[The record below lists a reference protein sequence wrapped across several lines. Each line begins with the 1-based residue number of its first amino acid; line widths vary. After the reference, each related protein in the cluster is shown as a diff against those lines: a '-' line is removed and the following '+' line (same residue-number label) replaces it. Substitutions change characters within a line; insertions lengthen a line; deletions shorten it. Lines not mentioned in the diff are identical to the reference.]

1 MMKRTKQK
9 RTAALLSAALL
20 GTALTG
26 CTFTMS
32 APKAQPVS
40 GKVSVMYYDEGSFLH
55 EYGDLLYSKFPE
67 LELEVVST
75 QGIYGPDKDPNKE
88 LAKLLDEKKPD
99 IVMVGG
105 LDSYEKLAQAGKLQE
120 LDPYIQK
127 DGFDVQNMLP
137 GVIDL
142 LKARGQGKLYGL
154 APQFQSQALFYN
166 KDLFDQYGVPY
177 PKDQMSWKEVF
188 ELAARFPSSGTGD
201 NRIYG
206 YTSMWNSPSGMLMT
220 VGGTENLSYVDT
232 TGKTVII
239 GSEPWRKVFELV
251 VNSYKQGVLPPKFEE
266 PANRFYGPDDMKK
279 RDLFG
284 SGRAAMTLDG
294 TYLIERLKQEESK
307 VNWALVT
314 APVDPGKQGID
325 ERLLHH
331 EYLRD

>member
-40 GKVSVMYYDEGSFLH
+40 GKVSVMYYDEGDFLH

-142 LKARGQGKLYGL
+142 LKARGRASCTG
-154 APQFQSQALFYN
+154 SRR
-166 KDLFDQYGVPY
+166 
-177 PKDQMSWKEVF
+177 SSR
-188 ELAARFPSSGTGD
+188 ARHSFITKIYSTSTAYLTP
-201 NRIYG
+201 RI
-206 YTSMWNSPSGMLMT
+206 
-220 VGGTENLSYVDT
+220 
-232 TGKTVII
+232 K
-239 GSEPWRKVFELV
+239 
-251 VNSYKQGVLPPKFEE
+251 
-266 PANRFYGPDDMKK
+266 
-279 RDLFG
+279 
-284 SGRAAMTLDG
+284 
-294 TYLIERLKQEESK
+294 
-307 VNWALVT
+307 
-314 APVDPGKQGID
+314 
-325 ERLLHH
+325 
-331 EYLRD
+331 